1 MNARSLIFASVAWC
15 AASFAADAPA
25 PDPSGR
31 YGFNWSEPDSARCV
45 LVDAAFKRKL
55 GPCTKADTP
64 SFTGTSDHLVCPIGK
79 GEFLAFPTKA
89 RCEEELA
96 TMQANAP

>member
-1 MNARSLIFASVAWC
+1 MNARRLAVASLLWC
-15 AASFAADAPA
+15 AAVPAADTPA

-31 YGFNWSEPDSARCV
+31 YGFNWSEPEGATCV

-55 GPCTKADTP
+55 GRCAKGDTP
-64 SFTGTSDHLVCPIGK
+64 SFTGATDHIVCPIGK
-79 GEFLAFPTKA
+79 GEFLAFPTRE
-89 RCEEELA
+89 RCEDELA